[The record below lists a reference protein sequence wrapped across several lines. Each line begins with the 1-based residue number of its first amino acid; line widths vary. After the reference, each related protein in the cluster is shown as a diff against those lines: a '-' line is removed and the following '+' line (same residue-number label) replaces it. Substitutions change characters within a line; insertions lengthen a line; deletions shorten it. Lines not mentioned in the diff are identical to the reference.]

1 MSTIIKKLDHHDIYD
16 FISPLKNPKLKE
28 ATAGKSII
36 ITGASEG
43 IGRVSPWHIGPILLQ
58 KSIDWQ
64 LNAQGIAEQF
74 AHAGATT
81 FFLSVRS
88 NTKAL
93 QSTAD
98 SVKSINPSARVFTQ
112 LLDHTRTSDVES
124 LFNTVKQEL
133 GGTSA
138 DILINNAGIAGHLS
152 DIAHS
157 DVDKWWNSVEVLLK
171 GPYIMTRAFIQSTL
185 NAGNKGGVVI
195 HTSSVGSYYTVKELA
210 AYQIG
215 KIGLNRLSEFIRFGM
230 SHPNRSLRWVAINKD
245 APIEHEKDNITS
257 FSFHPGGVN
266 TQWWDGLGPTNP
278 LYAGRELL
286 AQDTRESTLPAL
298 STKNH
303 PDWQV
308 EQRLWRVGS
317 PCTSAPP
324 TQRT

>member
-43 IGRVSPWHIGPILLQ
+43 IGR
-58 KSIDWQ
+58 
-64 LNAQGIAEQF
+64 GIAEQF

-215 KIGLNRLSEFIRFGM
+215 KIGLNRLSEFIRF
-230 SHPNRSLRWVAINKD
+230 
-245 APIEHEKDNITS
+245 EHEKDNITS

-286 AQDTRESTLPAL
+286 AQDTPAL
-298 STKNH
+298 AGGLTVYLSTPNAAYLSGRFVSANWDMQELETKKEEIIKNSLLITTVRGDYI
-303 PDWQV
+303 PAQF
-308 EQRLWRVGS
+308 
-317 PCTSAPP
+317 
-324 TQRT
+324 